1 MKKMINVISSLLLL
15 TLLLTLMPSPALAQG
30 EIACENDVV
39 VQADDWLSKLADK
52 FYGDVFAFPAIVEAT
67 NKQAAVDDSYATI
80 VYADLIE
87 PGWKVCIPSAADA
100 QAMLS
105 QPEIELA
112 DELYVYNWA
121 DYIDEELVTRY
132 QEETGVTIVYDT
144 FESNEDMLAKLQAGA
159 TGYDLIF
166 PSDYMVAQMIEL
178 DMLAEI
184 NMDNIPNFRHL
195 SEFNINPAYD
205 PGNVYSVPYFFG
217 TTGIGYNSAVVDPPP
232 DSWSWLFDPELA
244 CQYEGAGINVLN
256 DQRELIG
263 AALRYLGYSINETG
277 VERLN
282 EARDLILAAK
292 PCWKTFQSSGYVDAL
307 FIPGEVAMGHAW
319 NGDVYVAQAEVDTWV
334 YVMPKEG
341 GVVWQDNFVIPNTS
355 TRQATAEHFI
365 NWLLDPQIN
374 AQNTNYIWYSSPNE
388 AAKPYILP
396 EILEDPSIYVDDET
410 LAKLEWI
417 EPFSTEEL
425 REWDRV
431 WTEIKAQ

>member
-1 MKKMINVISSLLLL
+1 MKKMITVIGSLLLL
-15 TLLLTLMPSPALAQG
+15 ALMLTLTPGTTHAQG
-30 EIACENDVV
+30 EITCENDVV
-39 VQADDWLSKLADK
+39 VQADDWLSKLAEK
-52 FYGDVFAFPAIVEAT
+52 FYGDVFAYPAIVEAT
-67 NKQAAVDDSYATI
+67 NKQAEVDDSYATI

-87 PGWKVCIPSAADA
+87 PGWKICIPSTADA

-112 DELYVYNWA
+112 DELYVYNWS
-121 DYIDEELVTRY
+121 DYIDEDLITQYEA
-132 QEETGVTIVYDT
+132 ETGVTIVYDT

-178 DMLAEI
+178 GMLAEI
-184 NMDNIPNFRHL
+184 NMDNIPNFRHI
-195 SEFNINPAYD
+195 SEFNRNPAYD

-217 TTGIGYNSAVVDPPP
+217 TTGIGYNSAIVDPPP
-232 DSWSWLFDPELA
+232 DSWAWLFDPEIA
-244 CQYEGAGINVLN
+244 CQYEAAGINVLN

-263 AALRYLGYSINETG
+263 AALRYLGYSLNDSN
-277 VERLN
+277 VDHLN

-292 PCWKTFQSSGYVDAL
+292 PCWKTFSSDYIDNL

-319 NGDVYVAQAEVDTWV
+319 NGDVYVTAEEVDTWV

-341 GVVWQDNFVIPNTS
+341 GVVWQDNFVIPKTS

-410 LAKLEWI
+410 LANLEWI
-417 EPFSTEEL
+417 EPLSTETL
-425 REWDRV
+425 LEWDRV

>member
-1 MKKMINVISSLLLL
+1 MKKLINVIGSLLLL
-15 TLLLTLMPSPALAQG
+15 TIMVTLMSSTAQAQG
-30 EIACENDVV
+30 EITCENDVV
-39 VQADDWLSKLADK
+39 VQADDWVSKLADK
-52 FYGDVFAFPAIVEAT
+52 FYGDVLAFPAIVEAT

-80 VYADLIE
+80 IYADLIE
-87 PGWKVCIPSAADA
+87 PGWKLCVPSTADA
-100 QAMLS
+100 QALLS

-132 QEETGVTIVYDT
+132 QDETGVTIIYDT
-144 FESNEDMLAKLQAGA
+144 YESNEDMLAKLQAGA

-195 SEFNINPAYD
+195 AEFNVDPAYD
-205 PGNVYSVPYFFG
+205 PGNIYSVPYFYG
-217 TTGIGYNSAVVDPPP
+217 TSGIGYNSAIVDPPP
-232 DSWSWLFDPELA
+232 DSWAWLFDPEIT
-244 CQYEGAGINVLN
+244 CQYEAAGINVLN

-263 AALRYLGYSINETG
+263 AALRYLGYSLNDSN
-277 VERLN
+277 VDHLN
-282 EARDLILAAK
+282 EARDLILAVK
-292 PCWKTFQSSGYVDAL
+292 PCWKTFKSSGYVDDL

-319 NGDVYVAQAEVDTWV
+319 NGDVFVAAAEVDTWV

-365 NWLLDPQIN
+365 NYLLDPQIN
-374 AQNTNYIWYSSPNE
+374 GQNTNFVWYPSPNE

-396 EILEDPSIYVDDET
+396 EILEDPSIYVDDAT
-410 LAKLEWI
+410 LANLEWL

-425 REWDRV
+425 FEWDRV